1 VIRPRRRAAAERDE
15 TDEERGFLMRV
26 LLHSP
31 KDLLAGSLAFA
42 AVSAIVANAMFLQA
56 GHHPSPMFGSAVTMQ
71 LMPPS
76 TGALPRPRPVE
87 ADAGAR
93 PTGSHVGSENV
104 SVGSVQ
110 PVASPRGASGQ
121 VTRSP
126 APGAVAPHD
135 DPVADLI
142 NVTRRVATVQRVLTD
157 YGYGQLKPT
166 GTVGTDTQ
174 AAIRKFEQAR
184 RMPVT
189 GQMSDRLVR
198 ELAAV
203 TGRSID

>member
-1 VIRPRRRAAAERDE
+1 MIRPRRRSAAAGRGEA
-15 TDEERGFLMRV
+15 DEERGFAMRI

-42 AVSAIVANAMFLQA
+42 AVGAIVANAMFMQA
-56 GHHPSPMFGSAVTMQ
+56 GRHPFPMFGSGVPIVPQAN
-71 LMPPS
+71 P
-76 TGALPRPRPVE
+76 LPRPRPVE
-87 ADAGAR
+87 ADTAVAR
-93 PTGSHVGSENV
+93 PAEPSAHAEGSS
-104 SVGSVQ
+104 
-110 PVASPRGASGQ
+110 ASSAQSAAPSRGASGQ
-121 VTRSP
+121 GARSP
-126 APGAVAPHD
+126 APVAAAPHG

-142 NVTRRVATVQRVLTD
+142 NATRRVAAVQRTLTE

-198 ELAAV
+198 ELVAM
-203 TGRSID
+203 TGRAID